1 MAPSAAV
8 EMPTPDTFRV
18 SSAVAVHQR
27 LDALDARLSW
37 FYVRLLLLT
46 GLSWA
51 VHAAELVLFTF
62 TRRLVAHNV
71 GMGTY
76 ALEALGVGVFLGS
89 ALGGPLFGLLADA
102 RGRRAALLLAMT
114 LSLAGLALSAVAKKD
129 YHVIAA
135 RVVAGV
141 GLGGELPAA
150 TVLVQELSPRP
161 MRGRMVAL
169 LEAFTGLGGVVG
181 VALAFGLA
189 PQLGWRVTYLAICGC
204 VVYVG
209 VLRFGIPESPR
220 WLASVGRVDEAL
232 LAVEKLEL
240 AHGKQPSYGSVKMQ
254 DAPTPVALEPAA
266 SVGIMKQSACSKPA
280 RTAVMW
286 TLWTVLA
293 MSSYALGVYVPTL
306 ISMSG
311 FNMYESWSTIALLHA
326 CQVVGCVVTALTLES
341 RGRKQSLACFATSA
355 SVASVLLS
363 YLPWN
368 RLVVITGTCLVSALL
383 AGTWSCVLAYTP
395 EHYPTAVRARGVSYA
410 FGFSRLGAAG
420 GALLYPHMF
429 DVWLLSV
436 RAITWIFAGLLAAT
450 VLGVVV
456 PYGFDPSTSGDTYE
470 RSGVGSNDSDTDLEA
485 GAEENHPLVVN
496 VGGRSTAIKL
506 QKLKRLPNSV
516 QEPEREGSP
525 RAERQD

>member
-1 MAPSAAV
+1 MA
-8 EMPTPDTFRV
+8 TLCIQRRV
-18 SSAVAVHQR
+18 
-27 LDALDARLSW
+27 DALNPRLSG
-37 FYVRLLLLT
+37 FYVRLLLLS

-51 VHAAELVLFTF
+51 VRSAELVLFTF
-62 TRRLVAHNV
+62 TRRLVAKSV
-71 GMGTY
+71 GMGTH

-232 LAVEKLEL
+232 LAVEKLERE
-240 AHGKQPSYGSVKMQ
+240 HGRYENATVQDKPMTGEATTVTSLDPFPVSTLVLSV
-254 DAPTPVALEPAA
+254 LW
-266 SVGIMKQSACSKPA
+266 
-280 RTAVMW
+280 AVMA
-286 TLWTVLA
+286 VSA
-293 MSSYALGVYVPTL
+293 YALGVYVPSL
-306 ISMSG
+306 ISLWG
-311 FNMYESWSTIALLHA
+311 FNMFSRWSTMALL
-326 CQVVGCVVTALTLES
+326 G
-341 RGRKQSLACFATSA
+341 
-355 SVASVLLS
+355 VAQAF
-363 YLPWN
+363 
-368 RLVVITGTCLVSALL
+368 G
-383 AGTWSCVLAYTP
+383 CVLA
-395 EHYPTAVRARGVSYA
+395 S
-410 FGFSRLGAAG
+410 L
-420 GALLYPHMF
+420 
-429 DVWLLSV
+429 
-436 RAITWIFAGLLAAT
+436 
-450 VLGVVV
+450 VLGDCDRKQALVCFVAAAAVAAVVYSHA
-456 PYGFDPSTSGDTYE
+456 PWNG
-470 RSGVGSNDSDTDLEA
+470 
-485 GAEENHPLVVN
+485 PLVI
-496 VGGRSTAIKL
+496 GGSFV
-506 QKLKRLPNSV
+506 V
-516 QEPEREGSP
+516 QI
-525 RAERQD
+525 